1 MTYAH
6 GQGHADVQPG
16 SDGGQLNLPRGG
28 HAKLPGGGQRDY
40 FA

>member
-1 MTYAH
+1 MAH
-6 GQGHADVQPG
+6 ALD
-16 SDGGQLNLPRGG
+16 DGQLNLPRGG

>member
-1 MTYAH
+1 MPLA
-6 GQGHADVQPG
+6 GDISGRIPAPFD
-16 SDGGQLNLPRGG
+16 DGQLNLPRDG